1 MADRVVF
8 RLWTITDYEKEE
20 QFLKDQHRK
29 GWKFTRYLIPGFY
42 LFDRC
47 EPGEVVYRVDFDNA
61 AEREKSEYLQ
71 MYRDYGWE
79 YVSEANRFRFFRKPA
94 DSTEKKENEIFSD
107 DESKLEMI
115 DRIFRRRM
123 IPFLCVF
130 LFCLLPQLFIQ
141 YMMWLEYG
149 RIAQKVLTVIFC
161 VLFVLYM
168 WLFIHCGRGIRRLK
182 RKYKKCGP

>member
-61 AEREKSEYLQ
+61 AERERRANICRCTEIMDGNMCLRQIVSAFSESLQ
-71 MYRDYGWE
+71 T
-79 YVSEANRFRFFRKPA
+79 V
-94 DSTEKKENEIFSD
+94 
-107 DESKLEMI
+107 
-115 DRIFRRRM
+115 RRR
-123 IPFLCVF
+123 
-130 LFCLLPQLFIQ
+130 
-141 YMMWLEYG
+141 
-149 RIAQKVLTVIFC
+149 
-161 VLFVLYM
+161 
-168 WLFIHCGRGIRRLK
+168 
-182 RKYKKCGP
+182 KKTRFSVTMNQNLR